1 MENFR
6 VRPIP
11 GKLIQAHFRRWM
23 SLPGSANKGLY
34 DQREVRTN
42 QKLKKNEAYQKS
54 DVEELV
60 EQHMTRFQ
68 YERFRKH
75 QDCLFDK

>member
-1 MENFR
+1 MNFNQ
-6 VRPIP
+6 
-11 GKLIQAHFRRWM
+11 L
-23 SLPGSANKGLY
+23 
-34 DQREVRTN
+34 EVRTN
-42 QKLKKNEAYQKS
+42 QKPKKIEAYQKS

-60 EQHMTRFQ
+60 EQHMIRFQ